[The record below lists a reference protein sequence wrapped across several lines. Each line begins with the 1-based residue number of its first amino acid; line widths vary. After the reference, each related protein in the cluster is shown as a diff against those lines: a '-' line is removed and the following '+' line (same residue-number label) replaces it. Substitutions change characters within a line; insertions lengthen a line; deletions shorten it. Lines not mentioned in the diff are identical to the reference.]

1 MVVRAT
7 AGLKTISKSRKHL
20 KKPLLSNHYYSLP
33 PLLHRHSL
41 LRRSSFCDLICKAFY
56 HEPEAENPCKLPA
69 FQLQA
74 RLWIHSCTHMNS
86 AELPA
91 EKAPSDKSA
100 DVGNAGEIAGA
111 TKMKRKKLKGKRA
124 VVRWLK
130 FFRYKKKKEYERMT
144 AEEKILYKLRKARKK
159 EERMIESL
167 KKLEPKETS
176 ETAHDPEILSP
187 EEHFYFLKMGLK
199 CKNYVPVGR
208 RGIYQGVILNM
219 HLHWKKHQTL
229 QVIVK
234 TFTPEEVKEIAVEL
248 ARLTGG
254 IVLGI
259 HEENTIIMY
268 RGKNYVQPPT
278 EIMSPRVTLSRKKAL
293 DKSKYRDGLRAV
305 RRYIPRLQQ
314 DLELLQAHAKNQ
326 AENINEPIPELQ
338 SAENSVTNSADPSNP
353 GSRYSARLRELIGE
367 GNSSS
372 DDVDSITDLD
382 DELDSGALSDIFETE
397 SDSDAEEIVEK
408 PLYLDAF
415 ERIPVNKDDG
425 SGDFEAHLR
434 QISMNARSKKSKSG
448 IIDCNT
454 PDFDEERAE
463 EVWRRKVMAAML
475 QVLKLSFLFNP
486 RPVSLTRLLPNSNFF
501 IPRGDGSV
509 GMRRYAAAD
518 SGHIVPRK
526 KKRRLDEVCL
536 ERYEQYSR
544 TFIQSWI
551 LQGKVFVDG
560 KKVTKAGTPVSD
572 KSAVEIHAEV
582 PKYVCRAGHKLE
594 AAIEKLDLHVT
605 GKVALDS
612 GLSTGGFTDCL
623 LQHGAS
629 FVYGIDVGYGQVADK
644 IRRDERVSVIERTN
658 LRYLTELP
666 QKVDLVTLDLSF
678 ISILKVIPA
687 VMKIMKEEAELVTLV
702 KPQFEAHR
710 SQVGGG
716 GIVRDPK
723 VHQEVLDRIIKGV
736 EEFGFE
742 RKGWIESPLKG
753 AEGNTEFLVHFTRA
767 IEKTSIPESQISS
780 SLSTVEDA
788 DKLIE

>member
-20 KKPLLSNHYYSLP
+20 KKPLFSNHYYSLP

-41 LRRSSFCDLICKAFY
+41 RRRSSFCDLICKAFY

-100 DVGNAGEIAGA
+100 DVGNAGEV

-159 EERMIESL
+159 EERMVESL

-254 IVLGI
+254 IVLDI

-326 AENINEPIPELQ
+326 AENMKEPIPELQ

-454 PDFDEERAE
+454 PDFDEVDQMVLRA
-463 EVWRRKVMAAML
+463 A
-475 QVLKLSFLFNP
+475 
-486 RPVSLTRLLPNSNFF
+486 SLL
-501 IPRGDGSV
+501 
-509 GMRRYAAAD
+509 
-518 SGHIVPRK
+518 K
-526 KKRRLDEVCL
+526 KKR
-536 ERYEQYSR
+536 
-544 TFIQSWI
+544 
-551 LQGKVFVDG
+551 K
-560 KKVTKAGTPVSD
+560 
-572 KSAVEIHAEV
+572 
-582 PKYVCRAGHKLE
+582 
-594 AAIEKLDLHVT
+594 
-605 GKVALDS
+605 
-612 GLSTGGFTDCL
+612 
-623 LQHGAS
+623 
-629 FVYGIDVGYGQVADK
+629 
-644 IRRDERVSVIERTN
+644 
-658 LRYLTELP
+658 
-666 QKVDLVTLDLSF
+666 
-678 ISILKVIPA
+678 
-687 VMKIMKEEAELVTLV
+687 
-702 KPQFEAHR
+702 
-710 SQVGGG
+710 
-716 GIVRDPK
+716 
-723 VHQEVLDRIIKGV
+723 
-736 EEFGFE
+736 
-742 RKGWIESPLKG
+742 
-753 AEGNTEFLVHFTRA
+753 
-767 IEKTSIPESQISS
+767 
-780 SLSTVEDA
+780 
-788 DKLIE
+788 